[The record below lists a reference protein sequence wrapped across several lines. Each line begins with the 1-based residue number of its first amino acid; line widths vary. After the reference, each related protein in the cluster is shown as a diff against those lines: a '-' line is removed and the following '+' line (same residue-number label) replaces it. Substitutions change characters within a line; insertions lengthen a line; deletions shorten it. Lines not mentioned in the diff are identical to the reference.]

1 MVDILNQVWIRV
13 FTRLDREEGQAL
25 TEYALVIVLVAAIA
39 GLVMAF
45 DQSIANAIGNKITGV
60 FSK

>member
-1 MVDILNQVWIRV
+1 MSSVIKGTWTGLVA
-13 FTRLDREEGQAL
+13 RLAREDGQAL

-45 DQSIANAIGNKITGV
+45 DQSIANKIGNTITGV
-60 FSK
+60 FH

>member
-1 MVDILNQVWIRV
+1 MSDVIKGTWTGLA
-13 FTRLDREEGQAL
+13 TRLAREEGQAL

-45 DQSIANAIGNKITGV
+45 DSTIATDIGNKITGV
-60 FSK
+60 FK